1 VQGDGGG
8 WKESGVNAAYR
19 SLVMLFA
26 FVFMGIGIALVVV
39 TAVHGGAAFGYLMGA
54 LFFAL
59 GIGRLYLVRRRR

>member
-1 VQGDGGG
+1 
-8 WKESGVNAAYR
+8 VNAAYR

-26 FVFMGIGIALVVV
+26 FVFMGIGIALVAV